1 MNSFTTP
8 SILYLVSECFHPP
21 EHYLAGGL
29 WVGPYVGLHCVR
41 SLLVGAERP
50 FRTSLRPES
59 SDMLLMFVSSAAWI
73 PGNDKRAQ
81 GRCLVF
87 HTIISR
93 VH

>member
-1 MNSFTTP
+1 MGWA
-8 SILYLVSECFHPP
+8 L
-21 EHYLAGGL
+21 
-29 WVGPYVGLHCVR
+29 GLHCVR

-59 SDMLLMFVSSAAWI
+59 SDMLLMFDSSAALI

-87 HTIISR
+87 HIVIFR